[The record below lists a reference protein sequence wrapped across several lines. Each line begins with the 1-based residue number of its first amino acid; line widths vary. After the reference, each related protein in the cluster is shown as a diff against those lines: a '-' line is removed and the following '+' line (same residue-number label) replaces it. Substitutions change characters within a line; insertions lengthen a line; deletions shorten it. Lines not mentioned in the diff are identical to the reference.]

1 MIPGSPV
8 GPPACEGYQAVAT
21 DGSYLHVA
29 RVHCPGCAESAS
41 LRERLATA
49 EAERD
54 AAKHEAEMT
63 LRQYRALLEQDEI
76 EHEAALACEDFEARY
91 VEVADAIGYVNRAEG
106 LPGYAVA
113 DHATIMD
120 AVRHLVSGEID
131 TAEFCQMATK
141 LEAALADAAAL
152 REQLEHERASHGE
165 TIKLMR
171 DYRRQMMGMEDTTNR
186 AVAAEAERDELRG
199 RLKATEEKRDWWHR
213 LHGDATLALQ
223 AARAELDG
231 NLAKRDAYLARL
243 TEDDGSAAEGTPPGG
258 TTP

>member
-41 LRERLATA
+41 LRERLAT
-49 EAERD
+49 
-54 AAKHEAEMT
+54 
-63 LRQYRALLEQDEI
+63 
-76 EHEAALACEDFEARY
+76 
-91 VEVADAIGYVNRAEG
+91 
-106 LPGYAVA
+106 
-113 DHATIMD
+113 
-120 AVRHLVSGEID
+120 
-131 TAEFCQMATK
+131 
-141 LEAALADAAAL
+141 
-152 REQLEHERASHGE
+152 
-165 TIKLMR
+165 
-171 DYRRQMMGMEDTTNR
+171 
-186 AVAAEAERDELRG
+186 AEAERDELRG

-243 TEDDGSAAEGTPPGG
+243 TEDGSFKEKP
-258 TTP
+258 